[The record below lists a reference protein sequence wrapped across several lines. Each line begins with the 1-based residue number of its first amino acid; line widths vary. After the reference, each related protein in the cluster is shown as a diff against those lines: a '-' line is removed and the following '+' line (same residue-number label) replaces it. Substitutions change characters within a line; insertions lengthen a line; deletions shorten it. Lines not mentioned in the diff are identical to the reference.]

1 MSLPHNTNE
10 SWKPCPPGYLQRY
23 ASQERQM
30 VRKSIVTKAVAV
42 SLLLTVIGW
51 AANYSYRSLIDV
63 NAHSVNAFGCYE
75 VIPLLPDYVN
85 GKLDADEA
93 EKIRRHLDHCP
104 MCRERLKTAGDPQVV
119 AVPGAAAG
127 PSCGPGCCKTLS
139 PSSIVNR

>member
-23 ASQERQM
+23 ASQEKAM

-51 AANYSYRSLIDV
+51 AANYSYHNLVEGDT
-63 NAHSVNAFGCYE
+63 HSGNAFGCYE

-85 GKLDADEA
+85 GKLDEDEA

-104 MCRERLKTAGDPQVV
+104 MCRDRLNNSGNPQAA
-119 AVPGAAAG
+119 AVPGTTAG
-127 PSCGPGCCKTLS
+127 SACGPCCCTTS
-139 PSSIVNR
+139 PSSSIVNR